1 MSHLQPQPRHPK
13 TGQLKLGKWPET
25 DSSDPLALHKQ
36 QLSITKGQLG
46 HIYRQWVSGNFNG
59 SEDIGNEQFNVMFSL
74 FHNLMNTFK
83 EVEKQNKILQ
93 ATLKRKQKPDTH
105 FSQKEKKSIIKETL
119 QPYFGQDQIDIILQH
134 QTKRVKEWSKDAIF
148 QAEILRRCM
157 SRSSYRK
164 LRESKIV
171 PLPSLAALKT
181 HLEKFGGLPNI
192 PDSIPAQL
200 DGNESDAKIYTS
212 KKLETQNTQLT
223 SPFRQKRRRH
233 LIKNTNQSVQESPDH
248 KMDVVPDSTSV
259 SEEIMMVPV
268 VDSSHLPSS
277 HHEVVLA
284 VDSIMQ

>member
-1 MSHLQPQPRHPK
+1 M
-13 TGQLKLGKWPET
+13 
-25 DSSDPLALHKQ
+25 
-36 QLSITKGQLG
+36 
-46 HIYRQWVSGNFNG
+46 SGNFNG

-74 FHNLMNTFK
+74 FHNLMDTFK

-164 LRESKIV
+164 LRESKII

-192 PDSIPAQL
+192 PDTFPTQL
-200 DGNESDAKIYTS
+200 DGNESSAKIYSS
-212 KKLETQNTQLT
+212 KRLEAQNTLFT
-223 SPFRQKRRRH
+223 SPSKQKSRRH
-233 LIKNTNQSVQESPDH
+233 IIKNTNQDAQESLDQ
-248 KMDVVPDSTSV
+248 KMEVAPDSTSV
-259 SEEIMMVPV
+259 TEEIMMVPV
-268 VDSSHLPSS
+268 VNSSHLPTS
-277 HHEVVLA
+277 HQEVVLA